1 MAEEQQTFL
10 NTFGMDV
17 FEVLAASERAKALI
31 DDPETVRGVQEFMNS
46 SLGAS
51 ERKSYAVR
59 GTSAW
64 LASAGSLTMTHMA
77 FTDPLKLD
85 DWDVLLDRILTQPP
99 CYRDL
104 ADWWLYFAALEAS
117 TGFQLEVCPAAKR
130 EQQLTGRLLG
140 ALSEHAK
147 RWGEVIAPAV
157 ERSGATLAISDIDL
171 ELGGGEQATGG
182 DFGLILDFDGRTVQ
196 PGEAKRP
203 DDRRIVPLIFQAK
216 RYARPD
222 ADVSQTH
229 LRRGPQRTLL
239 ASNSCAS
246 AYLFYDNLGD
256 PETPLPPLVK
266 PVAKVRYAGKTNVLE
281 DSLDLATYLLQA
293 AIDPATAPRANS
305 PDDALRMIFSQSHPG
320 DLSALAVVSSD
331 PQAGNRYRSGF
342 SMLKHIMNR
351 GGDEEQHVH
360 LRD

>member
-1 MAEEQQTFL
+1 MAEEEQTFL
-10 NTFGMDV
+10 NTFGLDV
-17 FEVLAASERAKALI
+17 REVLAAMKRAKALL
-31 DDPETVRGVQEFMNS
+31 DDPDTIRAVQEFTS
-46 SLGAS
+46 SSPGAS
-51 ERKSYAVR
+51 KRKSYAVR
-59 GTSAW
+59 GNSSW
-64 LASAGSLTMTHMA
+64 LARAGSLTMTQMS
-77 FTDPLKLD
+77 FTDPLKMD
-85 DWDVLLDRILTQPP
+85 SWDVLLDRILIQPP

-104 ADWWLYFAALEAS
+104 ADWWLYFATLEAS
-117 TGFQLEVCPAAKR
+117 TGFQLEVSTAAKR

-140 ALSEHAK
+140 ELSAQAK
-147 RWGEVIAPAV
+147 RWAEVIAPAV

-229 LRRGPQRTLL
+229 LNRGPQRTLL
-239 ASNSCAS
+239 ASNTCAS

-256 PETPLPPLVK
+256 PKTPLPPLVK
-266 PVAKVRYAGKTNVLE
+266 PVAKVPYAGKTDVLE

-293 AIDPATAPRANS
+293 AIDPVTAPRAHS
-305 PDDALRMIFSQSHPG
+305 PDDALKMIFSQAHPA
-320 DLSALAVVSSD
+320 DLSALVVVSSD

-351 GGDEEQHVH
+351 GGDEEQHIH
-360 LRD
+360 LKD

>member
-1 MAEEQQTFL
+1 
-10 NTFGMDV
+10 
-17 FEVLAASERAKALI
+17 
-31 DDPETVRGVQEFMNS
+31 
-46 SLGAS
+46 
-51 ERKSYAVR
+51 
-59 GTSAW
+59 
-64 LASAGSLTMTHMA
+64 MTHMA

-104 ADWWLYFAALEAS
+104 ADWWWYFAALEAS
-117 TGFQLEVCPAAKR
+117 TGFQLEICPAANR

-140 ALSEHAK
+140 ALLEQAK

-157 ERSGATLAISDIDL
+157 KRSGATLAISDIDL
-171 ELGGGEQATGG
+171 ELGGGEQANGG
-182 DFGLILDFDGRTVQ
+182 DFGLILDFDDRTVQ

-239 ASNSCAS
+239 ASNTCAS
-246 AYLFYDNLGD
+246 AYIFYDNLGN

-266 PVAKVRYAGKTNVLE
+266 PVAKVPHAGKTDVLE
-281 DSLDLATYLLQA
+281 DSLDLATHLLQTALVVEMLRRESGATLDELTGATSWLPHTTRA
-293 AIDPATAPRANS
+293 ALTGLRTKGHDIDR
-305 PDDALRMIFSQSHPG
+305 RKRG
-320 DLSALAVVSSD
+320 AVTCYHLEG
-331 PQAGNRYRSGF
+331 QA
-342 SMLKHIMNR
+342 
-351 GGDEEQHVH
+351 
-360 LRD
+360 

>member
-1 MAEEQQTFL
+1 MMFAHPSRHHAARLFRVETHEAWTIR
-10 NTFGMDV
+10 TR
-17 FEVLAASERAKALI
+17 LAKINI
-31 DDPETVRGVQEFMNS
+31 D
-46 SLGAS
+46 
-51 ERKSYAVR
+51 YA
-59 GTSAW
+59 
-64 LASAGSLTMTHMA
+64 MTHMA

-104 ADWWLYFAALEAS
+104 ADWWWYFAALEAS
-117 TGFQLEVCPAAKR
+117 TGFQLEICPAAKR
-130 EQQLTGRLLG
+130 EQQLTGCLLG
-140 ALSEHAK
+140 ALSEPAK

-157 ERSGATLAISDIDL
+157 KRSGATLATSDIDL

-182 DFGLILDFDGRTVQ
+182 DFGLILDFDDRAVQ

-239 ASNSCAS
+239 ASNTCAS
-246 AYLFYDNLGD
+246 AYIFYDNLGN

-266 PVAKVRYAGKTNVLE
+266 PVAKVPHAGKTDVLE
-281 DSLDLATYLLQA
+281 DSLDLATYLLQTALVVEMLRRESGTTLDELTGATSCLPHTTRA
-293 AIDPATAPRANS
+293 ALTGLRTKGHDIDKRK
-305 PDDALRMIFSQSHPG
+305 RG
-320 DLSALAVVSSD
+320 AVTCYHLEG
-331 PQAGNRYRSGF
+331 QA
-342 SMLKHIMNR
+342 
-351 GGDEEQHVH
+351 
-360 LRD
+360 

>member
-1 MAEEQQTFL
+1 MSEEMQTFL

-17 FEVLAASERAKALI
+17 REVFAATQQAKALI
-31 DDPETVRGVQEFMNS
+31 DDPETVRGFQEFMDS
-46 SLGAS
+46 SPGAS
-51 ERKSYAVR
+51 KRQSYAVR

-64 LASAGSLTMTHMA
+64 LASAGSLTMAQTS
-77 FTDPLKLD
+77 FIDPLKLD
-85 DWDVLLDRILTQPP
+85 SWEALLDRILIHPP

-117 TGFQLEVCPAAKR
+117 IGFQLEVCTAAKR

-140 ALSEHAK
+140 ELSAQTK
-147 RWGEVIAPAV
+147 RWADLIAPAV
-157 ERSGATLAISDIDL
+157 VRSGATLAMSDIDL

-196 PGEAKRP
+196 PGEQKRP

-216 RYARPD
+216 RYARPE

-229 LRRGPQRTLL
+229 LKRGPQRTLL
-239 ASNSCAS
+239 ASNTCAS

-266 PVAKVRYAGKTNVLE
+266 PVAKVPYAGRTNVLH
-281 DSLDLATYLLQA
+281 DSIDFATYLLQA
-293 AIDPATAPRANS
+293 ATDPVTAPRAHS
-305 PDDALRMIFSQSHPG
+305 TDHALRMIFSQAHPS
-320 DLSALAVVSSD
+320 DLSALVVVSSD
-331 PQAGNRYRSGF
+331 PQAGNRYRSGL
-342 SMLKHIMNR
+342 SMLKHLMNR
-351 GGDEEQHVH
+351 GGDEEQHIH
-360 LRD
+360 RKD

>member
-1 MAEEQQTFL
+1 MEDEEQTFL

-46 SLGAS
+46 SPGAS
-51 ERKSYAVR
+51 KRKSYAMR

-64 LASAGSLTMTHMA
+64 LASAGRLTMTQMS
-77 FTDPLKLD
+77 FSDPLKMD
-85 DWDVLLDRILTQPP
+85 SWDVLLDRILIHPP

-117 TGFQLEVCPAAKR
+117 IGFQLEVCTAAKR
-130 EQQLTGRLLG
+130 EEQLTGRLLG
-140 ALSEHAK
+140 ELSAQTK
-147 RWGEVIAPAV
+147 RWAEVIAPAV
-157 ERSGATLAISDIDL
+157 ARSGATLAISDIDL

-196 PGEAKRP
+196 PGEQKRP

-216 RYARPD
+216 RYARPE

-229 LRRGPQRTLL
+229 LKRGPQRTLL
-239 ASNSCAS
+239 ASNTCAS
-246 AYLFYDNLGD
+246 AYLFYDNLGA

-266 PVAKVRYAGKTNVLE
+266 PVVQVPYAGRTNVLD
-281 DSLDLATYLLQA
+281 DSIDFATYLLQA
-293 AIDPATAPRANS
+293 ATDPVTAPRAHS
-305 PDDALRMIFSQSHPG
+305 TDDALRMIFSQADPG
-320 DLSALAVVSSD
+320 DLSALVVLSSD
-331 PQAGNRYRSGF
+331 PQAGNRYRSGL
-342 SMLKHIMNR
+342 SMLKHLMNR
-351 GGDEEQHVH
+351 GGDEEQHIH
-360 LRD
+360 LKD